1 MKQGHFVVSWVGL
14 ETEYHK
20 TEVRKRKTKQI
31 SSISTCVWNL
41 EKLVQM
47 NLFAGQEKRHR
58 HQERTGDTVT
68 KGEGGMTERAALV
81 YIHTTVCKQ
90 ITSDDVLYA

>member
-1 MKQGHFVVSWVGL
+1 MLWVGL
-14 ETEYHK
+14 ETDYHK

-58 HQERTGDTVT
+58 HQERTGDTVR
-68 KGEGGMTERAALV
+68 KGMTERAALM

-90 ITSDDVLYA
+90 GPSDDVLYA